1 MSKHMATTEERHQLA
16 LTARQVLAAAARVDP
31 VPPTW
36 ENRAGGL
43 NRELWRSLAD
53 LGLLGVGTPEERGG
67 SGGGVRELC
76 LLAEQVGAAV
86 PRIPFAGTA
95 AVLAASRHDVTDIV
109 DGSVVVVPAWETFP
123 NAVVPRARTTA
134 LRLNGGTV
142 EGELQAVAFGMDA
155 DQMLAFAGSV
165 PVILDLEARGV
176 RRIPVDS
183 FDVTEPSAAIELTGV
198 TATVLEPVANVDRVL
213 AVLAAELIGTG
224 QRALDGA
231 VEYAGQRHQFGRPIG
246 SFQAIKHLLADRHV
260 QIDAA
265 RLLVEWAAAATDDER
280 PDAATA
286 AQTAL
291 AAASDAADAATRD
304 ALQVHGGIG
313 FTWEHPSHVFLK
325 RARARRSLL
334 GSAETQLDALADHVL
349 AAH

>member
-1 MSKHMATTEERHQLA
+1 MSKHMTTTEEQHQLA
-16 LTARQVLAAAARVDP
+16 LTARQVLLAAARLDP

-36 ENRAGGL
+36 ENRAAGL
-43 NRELWRSLAD
+43 NRELWRSLAN
-53 LGLLGVGTPEERGG
+53 LGLLGVGTPEVRGG

-76 LLAEQVGAAV
+76 VLAEQVGAAV
-86 PRIPFAGTA
+86 PRIPFVGTA
-95 AVLAASRHDVTDIV
+95 AVFAASRHDVTDIV
-109 DGSVVVVPAWETFP
+109 DGSVVAVPAWETFP
-123 NAVVPRARTTA
+123 TAVVPRARTTA
-134 LRLNGGTV
+134 LRLNGATL
-142 EGELQAVAFGMDA
+142 EGELGAVAFGMDA
-155 DQMLAFAGSV
+155 DRLVAFAGPV
-165 PVILDLEARGV
+165 PVIVELDAPGV

-198 TATVLEPVANVDRVL
+198 AATVLEPVANLDRVL
-213 AVLAAELIGTG
+213 TVLGAELIGTG

-231 VEYAGQRHQFGRPIG
+231 VEFAGQRHQFGRPIG

-260 QIDAA
+260 QLDAA
-265 RLLVEWAAAATDDER
+265 RLLVEWAAAAIDDER
-280 PDAATA
+280 PDAAVA

-313 FTWEHPSHVFLK
+313 FTWEHPSHVYLK

-349 AAH
+349 ASR

>member
-1 MSKHMATTEERHQLA
+1 MHATTTEEHHQLA
-16 LTARQVLAAAARVDP
+16 LTARQVLETAARVDP

-36 ENRAGGL
+36 ENRAAGL
-43 NRELWRSLAD
+43 NRQLWRSLAD
-53 LGLLGVGTPEERGG
+53 LGLLGVGVPEERGG

-76 LLAEQVGAAV
+76 LLAEQVGFAV
-86 PRIPFAGTA
+86 PRIPFVGTA
-95 AVLAASRHDVTDIV
+95 AVLAVSRHDATDIV
-109 DGSVVVVPAWETFP
+109 DGSVVVVPAWETLP
-123 NAVVPRARTTA
+123 TAVVPRARTSA

-142 EGELQAVAFGMDA
+142 DGKLGAVAFGMDA
-155 DQMLAFAGSV
+155 DRLLAFAGSV
-165 PVILDLEARGV
+165 PVIVDLDAPGV
-176 RRIPVDS
+176 RRTPVDS
-183 FDVTEPSAAIELTGV
+183 FDVTEPSAAIEFTGV
-198 TATVLEPVANVDRVL
+198 AATVLEPVASLDRIR

-231 VEYAGQRHQFGRPIG
+231 VEFAGQRHQFGRAIG

-260 QIDAA
+260 QLDAA
-265 RLLVEWAAAATDDER
+265 RLLVEWAAAALDDER
-280 PDAATA
+280 PDATAA

-291 AAASDAADAATRD
+291 AAAVDAADCATRD

-313 FTWEHPSHVFLK
+313 FTWEHPSHVYLK

-334 GSAETQLDALADHVL
+334 GSVAAQLDALADQVL

>member
-1 MSKHMATTEERHQLA
+1 MSMHMATTEEHHQLA
-16 LTARQVLAAAARVDP
+16 ITARQVLDAAARVDP

-36 ENRAGGL
+36 ENRAAGL

-53 LGLLGVGTPEERGG
+53 LGLLGVGIPEERGG

-95 AVLAASRHDVTDIV
+95 AVLAATRHDVTDIV
-109 DGSVVVVPAWETFP
+109 DGSRVVVPAWETFP
-123 NAVVPRARTTA
+123 TAIPRARTTA
-134 LRLNGGTV
+134 VRLNGATV
-142 EGELQAVAFGMDA
+142 DGSLRTVAFGMDA
-155 DQMLAFAGSV
+155 DQLLAFAGSV
-165 PVILDLEARGV
+165 PVMLDLAATGV
-176 RRIPVDS
+176 RRSRVDS
-183 FDVTEPSAAIELTGV
+183 FDVTEPSAAVELTGV
-198 TATVLEPVANVDRVL
+198 TATVLEPVANCDRVRT
-213 AVLAAELIGTG
+213 VLAAELIGTG

-260 QIDAA
+260 QLDAA
-265 RLLVEWAAAATDDER
+265 RLLVDWAAAAIDDER
-280 PDAATA
+280 PDAETA
-286 AQTAL
+286 ARTAL
-291 AAASDAADAATRD
+291 SAASDAADAATGD

-313 FTWEHPSHVFLK
+313 FTWEHPSHVYLK

-334 GSAETQLDALADHVL
+334 GSSDTQLDALADHVL